1 MVSRRREHT
10 RLPPHRLDLVI
21 DFVNTLDRENAT
33 DAIATAALLASWMRE
48 HRLLDDARNSLTEK
62 ERLEAI
68 ELREALRLLMLANNG
83 GPADRAAAS
92 ALERAARLGDLDVHF
107 DADASVRFGSEAGGF
122 EQALARLLVPLVY
135 ASIDGSWAR
144 MKVCRAPEC
153 REAFYDH
160 SPNRA
165 GVWCDMA
172 LCGNR
177 RKVDRYRRRARTR
190 AE

>member
-1 MVSRRREHT
+1 MVSRRTET
-10 RLPPHRLDLVI
+10 RRPPHRLDLVV
-21 DFVNTLDRENAT
+21 DFVNTLDRETAT
-33 DAIATAALLASWMRE
+33 DVIATPSLLASWMRE
-48 HRLLDDARNSLTEK
+48 HGLLDDARSSLSEK
-62 ERLEAI
+62 DRLKAI
-68 ELREALRLLMLANNG
+68 ELREALRHLMLANNG

-92 ALERAARLGDLDVHF
+92 ALERAARLGNLDVHF
-107 DADASVRFGSEAGGF
+107 DADASVRFGPKVGGID
-122 EQALARLLVPLVY
+122 QALARLLVPVVY

-144 MKVCRAPEC
+144 VKACRAPEC
-153 REAFYDH
+153 LEAFYDH

-165 GVWCDMA
+165 GIWCDMA